1 MYTINQIHNT
11 ILQGV
16 PDDYQK
22 TEGFPTYDITRGVS
36 FGQFQ
41 LWKKAFLVEEKQNVD
56 NLEGTELDSWCAQRV
71 GLTRNSAVKAKAVI
85 QIVSGGG
92 RIVAGDLFETVDGI
106 QFESTETKTVAQ
118 GDTFNVQAVVAGTSG
133 NVSANTITQ
142 IPVTI
147 NGIGSVTNPD
157 PAEGGYAEETDFEFR
172 TRYYEKLQIPATCG
186 NKCHYLAWAK
196 AVDGVGNARVF
207 PCWNGRNTVKVVIIG
222 NDNKPASDS
231 LVEAVQEYIDP
242 GEKGYGEGQAPVGAV
257 CTVKAADTTSI
268 SVSVSLSVSSSE
280 DLATVKKNVTKAIES
295 YISSQAFAASD
306 SATDYISYARI
317 GAAIIGT
324 TGVLDYS
331 DLKVNEGTSNIVI
344 PKESV
349 AVLGGVTYAD

>member
-36 FGQFQ
+36 FGQYQ

-56 NLEGTELDSWCAQRV
+56 NLEGSELDSWCSQRV

-118 GDTFNVQAVVAGTSG
+118 GDTFNVQAVVAGTSR
-133 NVSANTITQ
+133 NVAANTITQ

-157 PAEGGYAEETDFEFR
+157 PAEGGYSEETDDEFR

-186 NKCHYLAWAK
+186 NKYHYLAWAK

-231 LVEAVQEYIDP
+231 LVQAVQEYIDP
-242 GEKGYGEGQAPVGAV
+242 GKTGYGEGQAPVGAV
-257 CTVKAADTTSI
+257 CTVKSADTVSVTVSVTI
-268 SVSVSLSVSSSE
+268 SVSTSE
-280 DLATVKKNVTKAIES
+280 DLATIKENVTKAIES
-295 YISSQAFAASD
+295 YISSQAFAAGD
-306 SATDYISYARI
+306 SETDYISYARI

-331 DLKVNEGTSNIVI
+331 DLKVNGGTSNIVI

>member
-36 FGQFQ
+36 FGQYQ

-56 NLEGTELDSWCAQRV
+56 NLEGTELDAWCTQRV

-118 GDTFNVQAVVAGTSG
+118 GDTFNAQAVAPGTSG
-133 NVSANTITQ
+133 NVTANTITK

-157 PAEGGYAEETDFEFR
+157 PAEGGYEEETDAEFR
-172 TRYYEKLQIPATCG
+172 IRYYEKLQIPATCG
-186 NKCHYLAWAK
+186 NKYHYLAWAK

-207 PCWNGRNTVKVVIIG
+207 PCWHGRNTVKVVIIG

-231 LVEAVQEYIDP
+231 LVRAVQDYIDP
-242 GEKGYGEGQAPVGAV
+242 GKTGYGEGQAPVGAV
-257 CTVKAADTTSI
+257 CTVKAADTVSI
-268 SVSVSLSVSSSE
+268 SVSVSVSISVSD
-280 DLATVKKNVTKAIES
+280 DLGTIKGNVTKAIES
-295 YISSQAFAASD
+295 YVSSQAFVASD
-306 SATDYISYARI
+306 NETDYISYAHI
-317 GAAIIGT
+317 GAVIIGT
-324 TGVLDYS
+324 TGILDYAE
-331 DLKVNEGTSNIVI
+331 LKVNGGTSNIVI

-349 AVLGGVTYAD
+349 AVLGDVTYAD